1 MPRRDVPRPSL
12 WFPARFVRRVIWTG
26 TCGFGRRQ
34 SEGLRELDAVE
45 IQETF
50 YRPVAAERAA
60 KWRSS
65 APPEFRF
72 CIKASQFITHDASS
86 PTYRRAGRTIPAEA
100 RGAYGGFRDTPPVR
114 EGWEATRAVA
124 DALRASVV
132 VFQTPASFGPTE
144 ANRTALY
151 RFFESIQTNATKA
164 IELRGPWATHIVE
177 RICEDLGLVHS
188 VDPFDRDPA
197 TYGLAYFRLHGSPP
211 GPSMYR
217 YTYTDEDLSR
227 LRSKCREYDDAYAM
241 FNNLS
246 MHADARRFERIARDA
261 APSES
266 PIRP

>member
-1 MPRRDVPRPSL
+1 
-12 WFPARFVRRVIWTG
+12 
-26 TCGFGRRQ
+26 
-34 SEGLRELDAVE
+34 LRELDAVE

-50 YRPVAAERAA
+50 YRPVATERAA

-72 CIKASQFITHDASS
+72 CVKASQFITHDASS
-86 PTYRRAGRTIPAEA
+86 PTYRRAGRTIPPEERAT
-100 RGAYGGFRDTPPVR
+100 YGGFRDTPAVR
-114 EGWEATRAVA
+114 EGWETTRAVA
-124 DALRASVV
+124 DALRANVI
-132 VFQTPASFGPTE
+132 VFQTPASFAPSD
-144 ANRTALY
+144 ANRAALY
-151 RFFESIQTNATKA
+151 RFFESIRTDATKA
-164 IELRGPWATHIVE
+164 VELRGPWATHVVE
-177 RICEDLGLVHS
+177 RICEDLGLVHA

-227 LRSKCREYDDAYAM
+227 LRSICKEYDDVYAM

-246 MHADARRFERIARDA
+246 MHADARRFSRIVRDA

-266 PIRP
+266 STRP